1 MFKSCP
7 SYPCPLYYQ
16 TRISRLSVGL
26 TGNRPSVYSIRSL
39 DSFTFFSMRFSRYDE
54 VSSMIPSV
62 AWFLLAKYLFS
73 AGPSEPSKR
82 YMREFQAQSLPVVH
96 TVLLKLFF
104 TAFALRRSVAP
115 AFLSASACAS
125 ADRPGMFAVICFNLR
140 MSP

>member
-1 MFKSCP
+1 
-7 SYPCPLYYQ
+7 
-16 TRISRLSVGL
+16 
-26 TGNRPSVYSIRSL
+26 
-39 DSFTFFSMRFSRYDE
+39 
-54 VSSMIPSV
+54 MIPSV

-115 AFLSASACAS
+115 TFLSASAFAS
-125 ADRPGMFAVICFNLR
+125 ADRPGMFAVIYLNLR

>member
-26 TGNRPSVYSIRSL
+26 TGHRPSVYSIRSL

-54 VSSMIPSV
+54 VSSLIPVIPQLPLSRRS
-62 AWFLLAKYLFS
+62 FLTS
-73 AGPSEPSKR
+73 PSEPSKR
-82 YMREFQAQSLPVVH
+82 YMREFQVQSLPVVH

-115 AFLSASACAS
+115 AFLSASAFTL
-125 ADRPGMFAVICFNLR
+125 ADRPGMFAAIYLNLR